1 MDGEILV
8 KMEHIS
14 KSFPGVKALEDVS
27 LDVKKGKVL
36 ALMGENGAGK
46 STLMKILT
54 GLYRM
59 DSGSITIDGEKLH
72 NRSIHA
78 VLQQG
83 ITMIYQELS
92 PVRNMTVAENI
103 YLGREPYRI
112 KGIMVD
118 HAKLNRQT
126 NELLDEIGLTDI
138 RANQSLTGMSVA
150 KMQMVEIAKA
160 VSYRSKLIIMD
171 EPTSSIS
178 EKECQKLF
186 DIVRK
191 LKKENNISFVFIT
204 HKMDE
209 VFQIADE
216 VAVLRDGQMVGT
228 YDASKITQAELVA
241 SMVGREITQM
251 FPKLP
256 SEIGEVKLSVR
267 NLEVKGLLHDISF
280 DLHKGEIL
288 GFAGLVGAGR
298 SELMETIFGIRKM
311 TGGEIY
317 IDGEKVN
324 IRNSGD
330 AIRRKMAF
338 LTEDR
343 RGSGC
348 FLGQSIR
355 ENLMSCNWN
364 QVITAGKINYRKVEK
379 LCKESVEKFAVK
391 TPSLSTLIGNLSG
404 GNQQKVLIARWLMSL
419 PEILIVDEPTRG
431 IDVGSKSEIHRLI
444 SQLAQQGHAIIMISS
459 EMPEILGMSDRI
471 VVMHEGTVTGMLTR
485 EEASQER
492 ILEFASGIVDQAS

>member
-8 KMEHIS
+8 RMEHIS

-27 LDVKKGKVL
+27 LDVKRGKVL

-59 DSGSITIDGEKLH
+59 DTGTVTIDGEKLH
-72 NRSIHA
+72 NKSINA

-112 KGIMVD
+112 KGVMVD
-118 HAKLNRQT
+118 HLKLNRQT
-126 NELLDEIGLTDI
+126 NELLDELGLTDI
-138 RANQSLTGMSVA
+138 RAGDSLADMSVA

-186 DIVRK
+186 QIVRR
-191 LKKENNISFVFIT
+191 LKKENNISFIFIT

-209 VFQIADE
+209 VYQIADE
-216 VAVLRDGQMVGT
+216 IAVLRDGTMVGT
-228 YDASKITQAELVA
+228 YDAATITQNELVA

-256 SEIGEVKLSVR
+256 AEIGEVKLSVR
-267 NLEVKGLLHDISF
+267 NMNVEGLLEDISF
-280 DLHKGEIL
+280 DLHKGEIP
-288 GFAGLVGAGR
+288 GFAGLIGAGR
-298 SELMETIFGIRKM
+298 SEVMETLFGLRKM
-311 TGGEIY
+311 TSGEIL
-317 IDGEKVN
+317 IDGKPVK
-324 IRNSGD
+324 IRNSAD
-330 AIRRKMAF
+330 AIKNKMAF

-343 RGSGC
+343 RGTGC
-348 FLGQSIR
+348 FLEQSIR
-355 ENLMSCNWN
+355 DNLMSCNWD
-364 QVITAGKINYRKVEK
+364 QVIHAGKINYREVEA
-379 LCKESVEKFAVK
+379 LCNESVDKFAVK
-391 TPSLSTLIGNLSG
+391 TPSLNALIGNLSG

-419 PEILIVDEPTRG
+419 PEIIIVDEPTRG
-431 IDVGSKSEIHRLI
+431 IDVGSKSEIHRLL
-444 SQLAQQGHAIIMISS
+444 SELAQKGHAIIMISS
-459 EMPEILGMSDRI
+459 ELPEVLGMSDRI
-471 VVMHEGTVTGMLTR
+471 VVMYEGKITGILDRDEADQEKILT
-485 EEASQER
+485 
-492 ILEFASGIVDQAS
+492 LASGLTD